1 LSTII
6 AKLSFQLDTEKIKNI
21 QLIEDNE
28 KITKEVGSK
37 NIELEKTKFRMNL
50 ISNELSTRNT
60 EIEKIMQRNKNDLQE
75 EKIRHYRAT
84 EDLNHRNADLEK
96 EHVLSSTLIRTLRD
110 EENRNIKFVEN
121 LQYQIKLLKS
131 DVNVDNEH
139 LIFDLK
145 QKIIELIED
154 LKWANMM
161 GSPSIHI
168 FKVELEITN
177 DFLEYKF
184 SKYGTVKKVYIL
196 QNPPTGEAFVTFENP
211 STAQRA
217 CSASG
222 Y

>member
-1 LSTII
+1 MTNTIIPEEVTTSSSIDLISTSDTSSAEAASVDKDSEKTITHLSTII

-21 QLIEDNE
+21 QWIEDNE
-28 KITKEVGSK
+28 KITKEVGLK

-60 EIEKIMQRNKNDLQE
+60 DIEKIMQRNKNDLQE

-161 GSPSIHI
+161 GSLN
-168 FKVELEITN
+168 F
-177 DFLEYKF
+177 
-184 SKYGTVKKVYIL
+184 
-196 QNPPTGEAFVTFENP
+196 
-211 STAQRA
+211 
-217 CSASG
+217 
-222 Y
+222 

>member
-1 LSTII
+1 VYGCKSDVNVN
-6 AKLSFQLDTEKIKNI
+6 QC
-21 QLIEDNE
+21 
-28 KITKEVGSK
+28 
-37 NIELEKTKFRMNL
+37 
-50 ISNELSTRNT
+50 
-60 EIEKIMQRNKNDLQE
+60 
-75 EKIRHYRAT
+75 
-84 EDLNHRNADLEK
+84 
-96 EHVLSSTLIRTLRD
+96 
-110 EENRNIKFVEN
+110 
-121 LQYQIKLLKS
+121 KS

-139 LIFDLK
+139 LSKQLKSKDGEISDLK
-145 QKIIELIED
+145 QKIIED

-161 GSPSIHI
+161 DSPSIHI
-168 FKVELEITN
+168 FKVESEITN